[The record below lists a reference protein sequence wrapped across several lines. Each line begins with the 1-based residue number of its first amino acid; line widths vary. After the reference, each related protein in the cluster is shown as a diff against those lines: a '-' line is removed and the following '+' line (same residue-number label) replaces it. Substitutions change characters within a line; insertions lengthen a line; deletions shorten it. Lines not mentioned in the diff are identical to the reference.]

1 MKRTCLVLGAALFL
15 AGDGLAAP
23 ASSDIENFFRVNA
36 QVSTG
41 GQPTREQFATLKAE
55 GVRGI
60 VNLREPEE
68 HNGAE
73 EATVAKGLG
82 LHYISI
88 PVKTAAPKDEQVET
102 FLKATK
108 DPKIFPLFIHCASGN
123 RVGAFWMIRRVL
135 VDGWTLE
142 RAEKEAKQI
151 GLKSPNLLDFAR
163 DYIHRHATEV
173 PGPTSTP
180 ASSRTS

>member
-1 MKRTCLVLGAALFL
+1 MKQTCLVLGAALVM
-15 AGDGLAAP
+15 AGDRLAAP
-23 ASSDIENFFRVNA
+23 TSGDIGNFFRVNA

-41 GQPTREQFATLKAE
+41 GQPTREQLATLKAE

-68 HNGAE
+68 HNIEE
-73 EATVAKGLG
+73 EATLAKDLG

-102 FLKATK
+102 FLKVTN
-108 DPKIFPLFIHCASGN
+108 DPEIFPLFIHCASAN
-123 RVGAFWMIRRVL
+123 RVGAFWMIRRIL
-135 VDGWTLE
+135 VDGWTPE
-142 RAEKEAKQI
+142 RAEAEAKQI

-163 DYIHRHATEV
+163 DYVHRHAKEA
-173 PGPTSTP
+173 PGF
-180 ASSRTS
+180 